1 MAAQQAL
8 SIVAAGVCTPVGL
21 SLPEAAASARGRVA
35 RLREIAW
42 RDRRFEPFIVGSV
55 PDAGLPPLADALA
68 SLPLQYREARML
80 RIAQVALE
88 DLFGLAGGAAALGIS
103 TECPLPLLLG
113 LPEHHTTLPLDRRAF
128 VQRLA
133 AQTGLPLDLAHSV
146 AVSRGRAA
154 ALMALGEAATRLH
167 RGDVPFVL
175 VGGVDTLVDLY
186 VLGTL
191 DMEGRVRNEVTS
203 DGFSPGEGAGF
214 VLLCTPATAQKHA
227 LKPLALIAGS
237 ASGQEPGHLYSEEN
251 YLGEG
256 LAQTFATLLADAP
269 PPAPIACVYAS
280 FNGERYW
287 AREYGVARLRAA
299 AALEPDHAV
308 EHPAEVF
315 GDLGA
320 AHGPVLLA
328 LAAHAVAEGYR
339 RAPCLVFAS
348 SDHGDRAAALLVKQ
362 AA

>member
-1 MAAQQAL
+1 MAAQPV
-8 SIVAAGVCTPVGL
+8 SIVSAGVCTPVGL
-21 SLPEAAASARGRVA
+21 SLAEAAASARGRVA

-42 RDRRFEPFIVGSV
+42 MDRRFEPFIVGSV
-55 PDAGLPPLADALA
+55 PEAGLPPLAESRDQQ
-68 SLPLQYREARML
+68 PLQYREARML
-80 RIAQVALE
+80 RLAQVALE
-88 DLFGLAGGAAALGIS
+88 DLFSFDGGAASLAIDA
-103 TECPLPLLLG
+103 EHPLPLLLG
-113 LPEHHTTLPLDRRAF
+113 LPEHHTTIPIDPTTF

-133 AQTGLPLDLAHSV
+133 TQTGVPLDLARSL
-146 AVSRGRAA
+146 AVPRGRAA
-154 ALMALGEAATRLH
+154 GLMALREAANRLH
-167 RGDVPFVL
+167 GGDSPFVL

-191 DMEGRVRNEVTS
+191 DMEGRIRNEVNS

-214 VLLCTPATAQKHA
+214 VLLCTPAKAAEQG
-227 LKPLALIAGS
+227 LEPLAVIACT
-237 ASGQEPGHLYSEEN
+237 AIGQEAGHLYSDQP

-256 LAQTFATLLADAP
+256 LAEAFATLLADAP

-287 AREYGVARLRAA
+287 AREFGVARVRSAA
-299 AALEPDHAV
+299 AFESDNAV

-320 AHGPVLLA
+320 AHGVVMLA
-328 LAAHAVAEGYR
+328 LAAHAVANGYR
-339 RAPCLVFAS
+339 PAPCLVFAS
-348 SDHGDRAAALLVKQ
+348 SDHADRAATLLVTE